1 MGYLK
6 ARTAKEELYESDY
19 LKKIK
24 QKGTKFSKIQYG
36 FCYLF
41 FEMVVLLKF
50 VFDMITVKEI
60 YHGFLLIL
68 PFSMEKA
75 QTKKVKR
82 CMKKV
87 QKIMS
92 KYQIQELVIAEE
104 LKEKLGLETV
114 NAIDK
119 KIHILDGRGLI
130 PYCIKE
136 ILEYMIQKQNG
147 KMQLEDVYL
156 CMKQD
161 KPFYRESIAYLA
173 QYFRSI
179 NIITP
184 AISNFQKLADK
195 LEEAQDGGML
205 VVSNNKK
212 KSLKKAKWI
221 VNFDFSQKELK
232 KYTIY
237 RRAILLSV
245 PEEEYEQTGF
255 DGIQIR
261 KMGIDTCEEIKD
273 FWKKHHLLPECSI
286 ESLYESLINR
296 KADFQSV
303 KRQMQKDDV
312 KIIRLYGKKG
322 PIEDK
327 VYVNFV

>member
-1 MGYLK
+1 
-6 ARTAKEELYESDY
+6 
-19 LKKIK
+19 
-24 QKGTKFSKIQYG
+24 
-36 FCYLF
+36 
-41 FEMVVLLKF
+41 
-50 VFDMITVKEI
+50 
-60 YHGFLLIL
+60 
-68 PFSMEKA
+68 
-75 QTKKVKR
+75 
-82 CMKKV
+82 MKKV

-261 KMGIDTCEEIKD
+261 QMGIDTCEEIKD

-286 ESLYESLINR
+286 ESLYESLVNR

-303 KRQMQKDDV
+303 KRKMQKDDV

-322 PIEDK
+322 PIEEK
-327 VYVNFV
+327 EYVNFV